1 MDGVGVFEQH
11 TWRKLACWLA
21 SELKQVLFG
30 PRVLPQY
37 GGPRE
42 VVLLGGSS
50 LTSWSFLCNSRL
62 CFRVPLRLGV
72 HG

>member
-11 TWRKLACWLA
+11 TWRKLACW
-21 SELKQVLFG
+21 QVVFV
-30 PRVLPQY
+30 PRVLTLY

-50 LTSWSFLCNSRL
+50 LTPWSFLCNSRL
-62 CFRVPLRLGV
+62 CFRVPLRLWQGFVGV
-72 HG
+72 